1 MTRSNPQPT
10 PQNERFVVDQDDLIT
25 REVWTEEEMAAFA
38 AQLDE
43 RAKKNAEPAA
53 K

>member
-10 PQNERFVVDQDDLIT
+10 PQNDRFLVNQDDVIVT
-25 REVWTEEEMAAFA
+25 EVWTEEEMEEFCRK
-38 AQLDE
+38 LDE
-43 RAKKNAEPAA
+43 AAKKAQQPA